1 MITYEYKCQKCGH
14 TFEAEQRMTDKP
26 LSACP
31 KCKGRVDRLIGGG
44 MAAFVKKPAA
54 AGCPNGGSSPGCRT
68 CPHAA
73 GRG

>member
-1 MITYEYKCQKCGH
+1 
-14 TFEAEQRMTDKP
+14 MTDKP

-31 KCKGRVDRLIGGG
+31 KCKGRVERLIGGG

-54 AGCPNGGSSPGCRT
+54 AGCPNDGSSPGCRT